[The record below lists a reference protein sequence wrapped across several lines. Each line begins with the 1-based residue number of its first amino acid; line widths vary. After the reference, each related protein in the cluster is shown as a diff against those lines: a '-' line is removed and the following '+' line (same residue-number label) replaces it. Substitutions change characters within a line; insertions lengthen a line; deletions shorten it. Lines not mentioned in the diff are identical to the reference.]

1 MLRSALDNQWAPE
14 QISEP
19 KEACCTCA
27 AGISGMR
34 VVAMLDLPVSLELML
49 EPAIES
55 PGPRD
60 EGSSE
65 LDERLIR
72 S

>member
-1 MLRSALDNQWAPE
+1 
-14 QISEP
+14 
-19 KEACCTCA
+19 
-27 AGISGMR
+27 MR